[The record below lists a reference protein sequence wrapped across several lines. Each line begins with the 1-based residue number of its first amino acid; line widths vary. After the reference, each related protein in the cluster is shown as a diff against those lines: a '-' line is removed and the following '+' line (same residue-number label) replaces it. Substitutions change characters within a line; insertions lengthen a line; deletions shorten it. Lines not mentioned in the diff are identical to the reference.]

1 MPSQLYHLLSRN
13 QLSKDRWTAGAVT
26 FEMPLQQRKSMA
38 EEAVCKIK
46 NFNGETRKLCKFNT
60 ISNELVEPSNQS
72 LNNLHYLYYK
82 GHYACKKHNCLFYV
96 VSQVNNPRVSRKLT
110 LLLKLVFENLCIHNE
125 IFSCK
130 GKKRN
135 SVEQFPY

>member
-1 MPSQLYHLLSRN
+1 MLSVLKCHFSRE
-13 QLSKDRWTAGAVT
+13 RAW
-26 FEMPLQQRKSMA
+26 QRKSVSQ
-38 EEAVCKIK
+38 AVCKIK
-46 NFNGETRKLCKFNT
+46 KFNGETRKLCKFNT
-60 ISNELVEPSNQS
+60 ISNELAEPSNQS
-72 LNNLHYLYYK
+72 LNKLHCIYCK
-82 GHYACKKHNCLFYV
+82 GHYAYRNHNCLFYV
-96 VSQVNNPRVSRKLT
+96 ASQVNNPRVSRKLT